1 MVKLK
6 LQQYRVFI
14 LSAIAWLAIDLA
26 IKYYVVHANLSRFI
40 LIKNFFYL
48 SLQTN
53 KGVAFGI
60 HLGYAFQL
68 IISILILSLLIY
80 VGFKY
85 ILALKRNSFI
95 NQFLLGIIIGGALG
109 NLFNRVYLGY
119 VIDYIILK
127 PFPVFNVADIGITLG
142 LIILFLTTYKTDE
155 TKN

>member
-1 MVKLK
+1 MTRLK
-6 LQQYRVFI
+6 LQQYWVLI
-14 LSAIAWLAIDLA
+14 LSAIAWLAIDLC
-26 IKYYVVHANLSRFI
+26 IKYYVAHANLSRLV

-60 HLGYAFQL
+60 HLGYVFQL

-85 ILALKRNSFI
+85 ILVLKRNSFI

-127 PFPVFNVADIGITLG
+127 PFPVFNVADIGITVG
-142 LIILFLTTYKTDE
+142 LIILFLLTYKHTPQ
-155 TKN
+155 

>member
-6 LQQYRVFI
+6 LQQYRAFI
-14 LSAIAWLAIDLA
+14 LSAIAWLAIDLV
-26 IKYYVVHANLSRFI
+26 IKYYVVHANLSHLV

-60 HLGYAFQL
+60 HLGYTFQL